1 MEFHAYKLQLYN
13 LCVTTSMSDN
23 DIVLLMND
31 PIYKNCCKL
40 GSQCLVKKFTI
51 SNNTKTIHFIQLIG
65 TF

>member
-1 MEFHAYKLQLYN
+1 MEFHAYKLKLNN
-13 LCVTTSMSDN
+13 LCTTSMSDN

-40 GSQCLVKKFTI
+40 GSQYLVENLLIQTD
-51 SNNTKTIHFIQLIG
+51 TKTIDFIQLIG